1 VRGFVS
7 SRLACPSVPQPKEL
21 SGEEC
26 HWPRNSTH
34 APAEH
39 VLCVSDS
46 RVCSTVGPPTSCS
59 GVMRVFLCEG
69 QSMLEGTDADP
80 SSSLTLCC
88 CGE

>member
-1 VRGFVS
+1 MEKNAIGQETP
-7 SRLACPSVPQPKEL
+7 LMLQPNM
-21 SGEEC
+21 S
-26 HWPRNSTH
+26 
-34 APAEH
+34 
-39 VLCVSDS
+39 LCVSDS